1 MPTLL
6 PQSRT
11 SHGKGPRDLNPR
23 HRGERVS
30 KALSEQHQ
38 PVMVEEV
45 FQILQPA
52 LIANDALLV
61 DCTLGLGGH
70 TEYFLKNLES
80 LRVVGFDQ
88 DQIALSRA
96 KTRLKNFDD
105 RILLIHSNF
114 ENLSQELNNLNIDSA
129 NAFLFDLGVSSIQID
144 EKSRGF
150 SYLDEN
156 ALDMR
161 MDQSQDFSAKELIN
175 NWNES
180 EISRVLLEFG
190 EEKFAKKIANNI
202 IKERQ
207 ISPIETTAQLVA
219 LIERSIPAPARRS
232 GGNPAK
238 RTFQA
243 LRIAVNQE
251 LDVLKKAL
259 ADAITFLKPG
269 GRIAVLSYHSLEDR
283 IVKELFRSQITKS
296 ELPRKLPIVESLSQN
311 FKLLN
316 TKPLKPSLQEIEFN
330 SRSKS
335 AKLRGIEKLDV
346 AA

>member
-1 MPTLL
+1 M
-6 PQSRT
+6 
-11 SHGKGPRDLNPR
+11 
-23 HRGERVS
+23 S

-45 FQILQPA
+45 FQLLQPA
-52 LIANDALLV
+52 LMANDALFV

-70 TEYFLKNLES
+70 SEYFLKHLEK
-80 LRVVGFDQ
+80 LKVVGFDQ

-96 KTRLKNFDD
+96 QTRLKDFNN
-105 RILLIHSNF
+105 RIIFIHSNF
-114 ENLSQELNNLNIDSA
+114 ERLSQELNNVAINSV

-156 ALDMR
+156 KLDMR
-161 MDQSQDFSAKELIN
+161 MDQTQTFSAKELIN
-175 NWNES
+175 EWSEA
-180 EISRVLLEFG
+180 EISKVLFEFG
-190 EEKFAKKIANNI
+190 EEKFAKKIAKNI
-202 IKERQ
+202 IKKRELA
-207 ISPIETTAQLVA
+207 PIETTAQLVA
-219 LIERSIPAPARRS
+219 LIEKSIPAPARRS

-251 LDVLKKAL
+251 LEVLKKAL
-259 ADAITFLKPG
+259 ADALTLLKPG

-283 IVKELFRSQITKS
+283 IVKELFKSQIAKS
-296 ELPRKLPIVESLSQN
+296 ELPRKLPVVESLSQN
-311 FKLLN
+311 FRLLN
-316 TKPLKPSLQEIEFN
+316 TKPIKPSFQEIEFN

>member
-1 MPTLL
+1 M
-6 PQSRT
+6 
-11 SHGKGPRDLNPR
+11 
-23 HRGERVS
+23 S

-45 FQILQPA
+45 FQLLQPA
-52 LIANDALLV
+52 LMANDALFV

-70 TEYFLKNLES
+70 SEYFLKHLEK
-80 LRVVGFDQ
+80 LKVVGFDQ

-96 KTRLKNFDD
+96 QTRLKDFKN
-105 RILLIHSNF
+105 RIIFIHSNF
-114 ENLSQELNNLNIDSA
+114 ERFSQELNNVAINSV

-156 ALDMR
+156 KLDMR
-161 MDQSQDFSAKELIN
+161 MDQTQTFSAKELIN
-175 NWNES
+175 EWSEA
-180 EISRVLLEFG
+180 EISKVLFEFG
-190 EEKFAKKIANNI
+190 EEKFAKKIAKNI
-202 IKERQ
+202 VKKRELA
-207 ISPIETTAQLVA
+207 PIETTAQLVA
-219 LIERSIPAPARRS
+219 LIEKSIPAPARRS

-251 LDVLKKAL
+251 LEVLKKAL
-259 ADAITFLKPG
+259 ADALTLLKPG

-283 IVKELFRSQITKS
+283 IVKELFKSQIAKS
-296 ELPRKLPIVESLSQN
+296 ELPRKLPVVESLSQD
-311 FKLLN
+311 FRLLN
-316 TKPLKPSLQEIEFN
+316 TKPIKPSFQEIEFN

>member
-1 MPTLL
+1 M
-6 PQSRT
+6 
-11 SHGKGPRDLNPR
+11 
-23 HRGERVS
+23 S

-45 FQILQPA
+45 FQLLQPA
-52 LIANDALLV
+52 LMANDALFV

-70 TEYFLKNLES
+70 SEYFLKHLEK
-80 LRVVGFDQ
+80 LKVVGFDQ

-96 KTRLKNFDD
+96 QTRLKDFNN
-105 RILLIHSNF
+105 RIIFIHSNF
-114 ENLSQELNNLNIDSA
+114 ERLSQELNNVAINSV

-156 ALDMR
+156 KLDMR
-161 MDQSQDFSAKELIN
+161 MDQTQTFSAKELIN
-175 NWNES
+175 EWSEA
-180 EISRVLLEFG
+180 EISKVLFEFG
-190 EEKFAKKIANNI
+190 EEKFAKKIAKNI
-202 IKERQ
+202 VKKRELA
-207 ISPIETTAQLVA
+207 PIETTAQLVA
-219 LIERSIPAPARRS
+219 LIEKSIPAPARRS

-251 LDVLKKAL
+251 LEVLKKAL
-259 ADAITFLKPG
+259 ADARTLLKPG

-283 IVKELFRSQITKS
+283 IVKELFKSQIAKS
-296 ELPRKLPIVESLSQN
+296 ELPRKLPVVESLSQN
-311 FKLLN
+311 FRLLN
-316 TKPLKPSLQEIEFN
+316 TKPIKPSFQEIEFN

>member
-1 MPTLL
+1 
-6 PQSRT
+6 
-11 SHGKGPRDLNPR
+11 
-23 HRGERVS
+23 VS

-45 FQILQPA
+45 FQLLQPA
-52 LIANDALLV
+52 LMANDALFV

-70 TEYFLKNLES
+70 SEYFLKHLEK
-80 LRVVGFDQ
+80 LKVVGFDQ

-96 KTRLKNFDD
+96 QTRLKDFNN
-105 RILLIHSNF
+105 RIIFIHSNF
-114 ENLSQELNNLNIDSA
+114 ERLSQELNNVAINSV

-156 ALDMR
+156 KLDMR
-161 MDQSQDFSAKELIN
+161 MDQTQTFSAKELIN
-175 NWNES
+175 EWSEA
-180 EISRVLLEFG
+180 EISKALFEFG
-190 EEKFAKKIANNI
+190 EEKFAKKIAKNI
-202 IKERQ
+202 VKKRELA
-207 ISPIETTAQLVA
+207 PIETTAQLVA
-219 LIERSIPAPARRS
+219 LIEKSIPAPARRS

-251 LDVLKKAL
+251 LEVLKKAL
-259 ADAITFLKPG
+259 ADALTLLKPG

-283 IVKELFRSQITKS
+283 IVKELFKSQIAKS
-296 ELPRKLPIVESLSQN
+296 ELPRKLPVVESLSQN
-311 FKLLN
+311 FRLLN
-316 TKPLKPSLQEIEFN
+316 PKPMKPSLQEIELN

>member
-1 MPTLL
+1 M
-6 PQSRT
+6 
-11 SHGKGPRDLNPR
+11 
-23 HRGERVS
+23 S

-45 FQILQPA
+45 FQLLQPA
-52 LIANDALLV
+52 LMANDALFV

-70 TEYFLKNLES
+70 SEYFLKHLEK
-80 LRVVGFDQ
+80 LKVVGFDQ

-96 KTRLKNFDD
+96 QTRLKDFNN
-105 RILLIHSNF
+105 RIIFIHSNF
-114 ENLSQELNNLNIDSA
+114 ERLSQELNNVAINSV

-156 ALDMR
+156 KLDMR
-161 MDQSQDFSAKELIN
+161 MDQTQTFSAKELIN
-175 NWNES
+175 EWSEA
-180 EISRVLLEFG
+180 EISKVLFEFG
-190 EEKFAKKIANNI
+190 EEKFAKKIAKNI
-202 IKERQ
+202 VKKRELA
-207 ISPIETTAQLVA
+207 PIETTAQLVA
-219 LIERSIPAPARRS
+219 LIEKSIPAPARRS

-251 LDVLKKAL
+251 LEVLKKAL
-259 ADAITFLKPG
+259 ADALTLLKPG

-283 IVKELFRSQITKS
+283 IVKELFKSQIAKS
-296 ELPRKLPIVESLSQN
+296 ELPRKLPVVESLSQN
-311 FKLLN
+311 FRLLN
-316 TKPLKPSLQEIEFN
+316 TKPIKPSFQEIEFN

>member
-1 MPTLL
+1 M
-6 PQSRT
+6 
-11 SHGKGPRDLNPR
+11 
-23 HRGERVS
+23 S

-45 FQILQPA
+45 FQLLQPA
-52 LIANDALLV
+52 LMANDALFV

-70 TEYFLKNLES
+70 SEYFLKHLEK
-80 LRVVGFDQ
+80 LKVVGFDQ

-96 KTRLKNFDD
+96 QTRLKDFNN
-105 RILLIHSNF
+105 RIIFIHSNF
-114 ENLSQELNNLNIDSA
+114 ERLSQELNNVAINSV

-156 ALDMR
+156 KLDMR
-161 MDQSQDFSAKELIN
+161 MDQTQTFSAKELIN
-175 NWNES
+175 EWSEA
-180 EISRVLLEFG
+180 EISKALFEFG
-190 EEKFAKKIANNI
+190 EEKFAKKIAKNI
-202 IKERQ
+202 VKKRELA
-207 ISPIETTAQLVA
+207 PIETTAQLVA
-219 LIERSIPAPARRS
+219 LIEKSIPAPARRS

-251 LDVLKKAL
+251 LEVLKKAL
-259 ADAITFLKPG
+259 ADALTLLKPG

-283 IVKELFRSQITKS
+283 IVKELFKSQIAKS
-296 ELPRKLPIVESLSQN
+296 ELPRKLPVVESLSQN
-311 FKLLN
+311 FRLLN
-316 TKPLKPSLQEIEFN
+316 TKPMKPSFQEIEFN

>member
-1 MPTLL
+1 M
-6 PQSRT
+6 
-11 SHGKGPRDLNPR
+11 
-23 HRGERVS
+23 S

-45 FQILQPA
+45 FQLLQPA
-52 LIANDALLV
+52 LMANDALFV

-70 TEYFLKNLES
+70 SEYFLKHLEK
-80 LRVVGFDQ
+80 LKVVGFDQ

-96 KTRLKNFDD
+96 QTRLKDFNN
-105 RILLIHSNF
+105 RIIFIHSNF
-114 ENLSQELNNLNIDSA
+114 ERLSQELNNVAINSV

-156 ALDMR
+156 KLDMR
-161 MDQSQDFSAKELIN
+161 MDQTQTFSAKELIN
-175 NWNES
+175 EWSEA
-180 EISRVLLEFG
+180 EISKVLFEFG
-190 EEKFAKKIANNI
+190 EEKFAKKIAKNI
-202 IKERQ
+202 IKKRELA
-207 ISPIETTAQLVA
+207 PIETTAQLVA
-219 LIERSIPAPARRS
+219 LIEKSIPAPARRS

-251 LDVLKKAL
+251 LEVLKKAL
-259 ADAITFLKPG
+259 ADALTLLKPG

-283 IVKELFRSQITKS
+283 IVKELFKSQIAKS
-296 ELPRKLPIVESLSQN
+296 ELPRKLPVVESLSQK
-311 FKLLN
+311 FRLLN
-316 TKPLKPSLQEIEFN
+316 TKPMKPSFQEIEFN

>member
-1 MPTLL
+1 M
-6 PQSRT
+6 
-11 SHGKGPRDLNPR
+11 
-23 HRGERVS
+23 S

-45 FQILQPA
+45 FQLLQPA
-52 LIANDALLV
+52 LMANDALFV

-70 TEYFLKNLES
+70 SEYFLKHLEK
-80 LRVVGFDQ
+80 LKVVGFDQ

-96 KTRLKNFDD
+96 QTRLKDFNN
-105 RILLIHSNF
+105 RIIFIHSNF
-114 ENLSQELNNLNIDSA
+114 ERLSQELNNVAINSV

-156 ALDMR
+156 KLDMR
-161 MDQSQDFSAKELIN
+161 MDQTQTFSAKELIN
-175 NWNES
+175 EWSEA
-180 EISRVLLEFG
+180 EISKALFEFG
-190 EEKFAKKIANNI
+190 EEKFAKKIAKNI
-202 IKERQ
+202 VKKRELA
-207 ISPIETTAQLVA
+207 PIETTAQLVA
-219 LIERSIPAPARRS
+219 LIEKSIPAPARRS

-251 LDVLKKAL
+251 LEVLKKAL
-259 ADAITFLKPG
+259 ADALTLLKPG

-283 IVKELFRSQITKS
+283 IVKELFKSQIAKS
-296 ELPRKLPIVESLSQN
+296 ELPRKLPVVESLSQN
-311 FKLLN
+311 FRLLN
-316 TKPLKPSLQEIEFN
+316 TKPIKPSFQEIEFN

>member
-1 MPTLL
+1 VP
-6 PQSRT
+6 
-11 SHGKGPRDLNPR
+11 
-23 HRGERVS
+23 

-45 FQILQPA
+45 FQLLQPA
-52 LIANDALLV
+52 LMADDALFV

-70 TEYFLKNLES
+70 SEYFLKHLEK
-80 LRVVGFDQ
+80 LKVVGFDQ

-96 KTRLKNFDD
+96 QTRLKDFNNRVLF
-105 RILLIHSNF
+105 IHSNF
-114 ENLSQELNNLNIDSA
+114 EKLSHDLNDLAIDSV

-144 EKSRGF
+144 ERSRGF

-156 ALDMR
+156 ELDMR
-161 MDQSQDFSAKELIN
+161 MDQTQSFSAKELIN
-175 NWNES
+175 NWSES
-180 EISRVLLEFG
+180 EISKVLFEFG
-190 EEKFAKKIANNI
+190 EEKFAKKIAKNI
-202 IKERQ
+202 IKDREFA
-207 ISPIETTAQLVA
+207 PIETTAQLVA
-219 LIERSIPAPARRS
+219 LIEKSIPAPARRS

-251 LDVLKKAL
+251 LEVLKKAL
-259 ADAITFLKPG
+259 ADALTLLKPG

-283 IVKELFRSQITKS
+283 IVKELFKSQIAKS
-296 ELPRKLPIVESLSQN
+296 ELPRKLPVVESLSQN
-311 FKLLN
+311 FRLLN
-316 TKPLKPSLQEIEFN
+316 TKPIKPSLQEIELN

>member
-1 MPTLL
+1 M
-6 PQSRT
+6 
-11 SHGKGPRDLNPR
+11 
-23 HRGERVS
+23 S

-45 FQILQPA
+45 FQLLQPA
-52 LIANDALLV
+52 LMADDALFV
-61 DCTLGLGGH
+61 DCTFGLGGH
-70 TEYFLKNLES
+70 SEYFLKHLEK
-80 LRVVGFDQ
+80 LKVVGFDQ

-96 KTRLKNFDD
+96 QTRLKDFNNQ
-105 RILLIHSNF
+105 ILFINSNF
-114 ENLSQELNNLNIDSA
+114 EKLSQELNNVAIHSV

-144 EKSRGF
+144 EKLRGF

-156 ALDMR
+156 ELDMR
-161 MDQSQDFSAKELIN
+161 MDQRQAFSAKELIN
-175 NWNES
+175 EWSEA
-180 EISRVLLEFG
+180 EISKVLFEFG
-190 EEKFAKKIANNI
+190 EEKFAKKIAKNI
-202 IKERQ
+202 IKKRELA
-207 ISPIETTAQLVA
+207 PIETTAQLVA
-219 LIERSIPAPARRS
+219 LIEKSIPAPARRS

-251 LDVLKKAL
+251 LEVLKKAL
-259 ADAITFLKPG
+259 ADALTLLKPG

-283 IVKELFRSQITKS
+283 IVKELFKSQIAKS
-296 ELPRKLPIVESLSQN
+296 ELPRKLPVVESLSQN
-311 FKLLN
+311 FRLLN
-316 TKPLKPSLQEIEFN
+316 TKPIKPSFQEIEFN

>member
-1 MPTLL
+1 M
-6 PQSRT
+6 
-11 SHGKGPRDLNPR
+11 
-23 HRGERVS
+23 S

-45 FQILQPA
+45 FQLLQPA
-52 LIANDALLV
+52 LMANDALFV

-70 TEYFLKNLES
+70 SEYFLKHLEK
-80 LRVVGFDQ
+80 LKVVGFDQ

-96 KTRLKNFDD
+96 QTRLKDFNN
-105 RILLIHSNF
+105 RIIFIHSNF
-114 ENLSQELNNLNIDSA
+114 ERLSQELNNVAINSV

-156 ALDMR
+156 KLDMR
-161 MDQSQDFSAKELIN
+161 MDQTQTFSAKELIN
-175 NWNES
+175 EWSEA
-180 EISRVLLEFG
+180 EISKVLFEFG
-190 EEKFAKKIANNI
+190 EEKFAKKIAKNI
-202 IKERQ
+202 MKDREIA
-207 ISPIETTAQLVA
+207 PIETTAQLVA
-219 LIERSIPAPARRS
+219 LIEKSIPAPARRS

-251 LDVLKKAL
+251 LEVLKKAL
-259 ADAITFLKPG
+259 ADALTLLKPG

-283 IVKELFRSQITKS
+283 IVKELFKSQIAKS
-296 ELPRKLPIVESLSQN
+296 ELPRKLPVVESLSQN
-311 FKLLN
+311 FRLLN
-316 TKPLKPSLQEIEFN
+316 TKPMKPSFQEIEFN

>member
-1 MPTLL
+1 
-6 PQSRT
+6 
-11 SHGKGPRDLNPR
+11 
-23 HRGERVS
+23 VS

-45 FQILQPA
+45 FQLLQPA
-52 LIANDALLV
+52 LMANDALFV

-70 TEYFLKNLES
+70 SEYFLKHLEK
-80 LRVVGFDQ
+80 LKVVGFDQ

-96 KTRLKNFDD
+96 QTRLKDFNN
-105 RILLIHSNF
+105 RIIFIHSNF
-114 ENLSQELNNLNIDSA
+114 ERLSQELNNVAINSV

-156 ALDMR
+156 KLDMR
-161 MDQSQDFSAKELIN
+161 MDQTQTFSAKELIN
-175 NWNES
+175 EWSEA
-180 EISRVLLEFG
+180 EISKVLFEFG
-190 EEKFAKKIANNI
+190 EEKFAKKIAKNI
-202 IKERQ
+202 IKKRELA
-207 ISPIETTAQLVA
+207 PIETTAQLVA
-219 LIERSIPAPARRS
+219 LIEKSIPAPARRS

-251 LDVLKKAL
+251 LEVLKKAL
-259 ADAITFLKPG
+259 ADALTLLKPG

-283 IVKELFRSQITKS
+283 IVKELFKSQIAKS
-296 ELPRKLPIVESLSQN
+296 ELPRKLPVVESLSQN
-311 FKLLN
+311 FRLLN
-316 TKPLKPSLQEIEFN
+316 TKPMKPSFQEIEFN

>member
-1 MPTLL
+1 M
-6 PQSRT
+6 
-11 SHGKGPRDLNPR
+11 
-23 HRGERVS
+23 S

-45 FQILQPA
+45 FQLLQPA
-52 LIANDALLV
+52 LMANDALFV

-70 TEYFLKNLES
+70 SEYFLKHLEK
-80 LRVVGFDQ
+80 LKVIGFDQ

-96 KTRLKNFDD
+96 QTRLKDFNNRVLF
-105 RILLIHSNF
+105 IHSNF
-114 ENLSQELNNLNIDSA
+114 EKLSHELNDLAIDSV

-144 EKSRGF
+144 ERSRGF

-156 ALDMR
+156 ELDMR
-161 MDQSQDFSAKELIN
+161 MDQTQSFSAKELIN
-175 NWNES
+175 NWSEA
-180 EISRVLLEFG
+180 EISKVLFEFG
-190 EEKFAKKIANNI
+190 EEKFAKKIAKNI
-202 IKERQ
+202 IKYRELA
-207 ISPIETTAQLVA
+207 PIETTAQLVA
-219 LIERSIPAPARRS
+219 LVEKSIPAPARRS

-251 LDVLKKAL
+251 LEVLKKAL
-259 ADAITFLKPG
+259 ADALTLLKPG

-283 IVKELFRSQITKS
+283 IVKELFKSQIAKS
-296 ELPRKLPIVESLSQN
+296 ELPRKLPVVESLAQN
-311 FKLLN
+311 FRLLN
-316 TKPLKPSLQEIEFN
+316 TKPIKPSLQEIELN

>member
-1 MPTLL
+1 M
-6 PQSRT
+6 
-11 SHGKGPRDLNPR
+11 
-23 HRGERVS
+23 S

-45 FQILQPA
+45 FQLLQPA
-52 LIANDALLV
+52 LMANDALFV

-70 TEYFLKNLES
+70 SEYFLKHLEK
-80 LRVVGFDQ
+80 LKVVGFDQ

-96 KTRLKNFDD
+96 QTRLKDFNN
-105 RILLIHSNF
+105 RIIFIHSNF
-114 ENLSQELNNLNIDSA
+114 ERLSQELNNVAINSV

-156 ALDMR
+156 KLDMR
-161 MDQSQDFSAKELIN
+161 MDQTQTFSAKELIN
-175 NWNES
+175 EWSEA
-180 EISRVLLEFG
+180 EISKVLFEFG
-190 EEKFAKKIANNI
+190 EEKFAKKIAKNI
-202 IKERQ
+202 IKNRE
-207 ISPIETTAQLVA
+207 IAPIETTAQLVA
-219 LIERSIPAPARRS
+219 LIEKSIPAPARRS

-251 LDVLKKAL
+251 LEVLKKAL
-259 ADAITFLKPG
+259 ADALTLLKPG

-283 IVKELFRSQITKS
+283 IVKELFKSQIAKS
-296 ELPRKLPIVESLSQN
+296 ELPRKLPVVESLSQN
-311 FKLLN
+311 FRLLN
-316 TKPLKPSLQEIEFN
+316 TKPIKPSFQEIEFN

>member
-1 MPTLL
+1 
-6 PQSRT
+6 
-11 SHGKGPRDLNPR
+11 
-23 HRGERVS
+23 VS

-45 FQILQPA
+45 FQLLQPA
-52 LIANDALLV
+52 LMANDALFV

-70 TEYFLKNLES
+70 SEYFLKHLEK
-80 LRVVGFDQ
+80 LKVVGFDQ

-96 KTRLKNFDD
+96 QTRLKDFNN
-105 RILLIHSNF
+105 RIIFIHSNF
-114 ENLSQELNNLNIDSA
+114 ERLSQELNNVAINSV

-156 ALDMR
+156 KLDMR
-161 MDQSQDFSAKELIN
+161 MDQTQTFSAKELIN
-175 NWNES
+175 EWSEA
-180 EISRVLLEFG
+180 EISKVLFEFG
-190 EEKFAKKIANNI
+190 EEKFAKKIAKNI
-202 IKERQ
+202 VKKRELA
-207 ISPIETTAQLVA
+207 PIETTAQLVA
-219 LIERSIPAPARRS
+219 LIEKSIPAPARRS

-251 LDVLKKAL
+251 LEVLKKAL
-259 ADAITFLKPG
+259 ADALTLLKPG

-283 IVKELFRSQITKS
+283 IVKELFKSQIAKS
-296 ELPRKLPIVESLSQN
+296 ELPRKLPVVESLSQN
-311 FKLLN
+311 FRLLN
-316 TKPLKPSLQEIEFN
+316 TKPIKPSFQEIEFN

>member
-1 MPTLL
+1 
-6 PQSRT
+6 
-11 SHGKGPRDLNPR
+11 
-23 HRGERVS
+23 VS

-45 FQILQPA
+45 FQLLQPA
-52 LIANDALLV
+52 LMANDALFV

-70 TEYFLKNLES
+70 SEYFLKHLEK
-80 LRVVGFDQ
+80 LKVVGFDQ

-96 KTRLKNFDD
+96 QTRLKDLNN
-105 RILLIHSNF
+105 RIIFIHSNF
-114 ENLSQELNNLNIDSA
+114 ERLSQELNNVAINSV

-156 ALDMR
+156 KLDMR
-161 MDQSQDFSAKELIN
+161 MDQTQTFSAKELIN
-175 NWNES
+175 EWSEA
-180 EISRVLLEFG
+180 EISKVLFEFG
-190 EEKFAKKIANNI
+190 EEKFAKKIAKNI
-202 IKERQ
+202 VKKRELA
-207 ISPIETTAQLVA
+207 PIETTAQLVA
-219 LIERSIPAPARRS
+219 LIEKSIPAPARRS

-251 LDVLKKAL
+251 LEVLKKAL
-259 ADAITFLKPG
+259 ADALTLLKPG

-283 IVKELFRSQITKS
+283 IVKELFKSQIAKS
-296 ELPRKLPIVESLSQN
+296 ELPRKLPVVESLSQN
-311 FKLLN
+311 FRLLN
-316 TKPLKPSLQEIEFN
+316 TKPIKPSFQEIEFN

>member
-1 MPTLL
+1 M
-6 PQSRT
+6 
-11 SHGKGPRDLNPR
+11 
-23 HRGERVS
+23 S

-45 FQILQPA
+45 FQLLQPA
-52 LIANDALLV
+52 LMANDALFV

-70 TEYFLKNLES
+70 SEYFLKHLEK
-80 LRVVGFDQ
+80 LKVVGFDQ

-96 KTRLKNFDD
+96 QTRLKDFNN
-105 RILLIHSNF
+105 RIIFIHSNF
-114 ENLSQELNNLNIDSA
+114 ERLSQELNNVAINSV

-156 ALDMR
+156 KLDMR
-161 MDQSQDFSAKELIN
+161 MDQTQTFSAKELIN
-175 NWNES
+175 EWSEA
-180 EISRVLLEFG
+180 EISKVLFEFG
-190 EEKFAKKIANNI
+190 EEKFAKTIAKNI
-202 IKERQ
+202 IKKRELA
-207 ISPIETTAQLVA
+207 PIETTAQLVA
-219 LIERSIPAPARRS
+219 LIEKSIPAPARRS

-251 LDVLKKAL
+251 LEVLKKAL
-259 ADAITFLKPG
+259 ADALTLLKPG

-283 IVKELFRSQITKS
+283 IVKELFKSQIAKS
-296 ELPRKLPIVESLSQN
+296 ELPRKLPVVESLSQN
-311 FKLLN
+311 FRLLN
-316 TKPLKPSLQEIEFN
+316 TKPMKPSFQEIEFN

>member
-1 MPTLL
+1 MP
-6 PQSRT
+6 
-11 SHGKGPRDLNPR
+11 
-23 HRGERVS
+23 

-45 FQILQPA
+45 FQLLQPA
-52 LIANDALLV
+52 LMADDALFV

-70 TEYFLKNLES
+70 SEYFLKHLEK
-80 LRVVGFDQ
+80 LKVVGFDQ

-96 KTRLKNFDD
+96 QTRLKDFNNRVLF
-105 RILLIHSNF
+105 IHSNF
-114 ENLSQELNNLNIDSA
+114 EKLSHDLNDLAIDSV

-144 EKSRGF
+144 ERSRGF

-156 ALDMR
+156 ELDMR
-161 MDQSQDFSAKELIN
+161 MDQTQSFSAKELIN
-175 NWNES
+175 NWSES
-180 EISRVLLEFG
+180 EISKVLFEFG
-190 EEKFAKKIANNI
+190 EEKFAKKIAKNI
-202 IKERQ
+202 IKDREFA
-207 ISPIETTAQLVA
+207 PIETTAQLVA
-219 LIERSIPAPARRS
+219 LIEKSIPAPARRS

-251 LDVLKKAL
+251 LEVLKKAL
-259 ADAITFLKPG
+259 ADALTLLKPG

-283 IVKELFRSQITKS
+283 IVKELFKSQIAKS
-296 ELPRKLPIVESLSQN
+296 ELPRKLPVVESLSQN
-311 FKLLN
+311 FRLLN
-316 TKPLKPSLQEIEFN
+316 TKPIKPSLQEIELN

>member
-1 MPTLL
+1 M
-6 PQSRT
+6 
-11 SHGKGPRDLNPR
+11 
-23 HRGERVS
+23 S

-45 FQILQPA
+45 FQLLQPA
-52 LIANDALLV
+52 LMANDALFV

-70 TEYFLKNLES
+70 SEYFLKHLEK
-80 LRVVGFDQ
+80 LKVVGFDQ

-96 KTRLKNFDD
+96 QTRLKDFNSRVLF
-105 RILLIHSNF
+105 IHSNF
-114 ENLSQELNNLNIDSA
+114 EKLSHELNDLAIDSV

-144 EKSRGF
+144 ERSRGF

-156 ALDMR
+156 ELDMR
-161 MDQSQDFSAKELIN
+161 MDQTQSFSAKELIN
-175 NWNES
+175 NWSEA
-180 EISRVLLEFG
+180 EISKVLFEFG
-190 EEKFAKKIANNI
+190 EEKFAKKIAKNI
-202 IKERQ
+202 IKYRELA
-207 ISPIETTAQLVA
+207 PIETTAQLVA
-219 LIERSIPAPARRS
+219 LVEKSIPAPARRS

-251 LDVLKKAL
+251 LEVLKKAL
-259 ADAITFLKPG
+259 ADALTLLKPG

-283 IVKELFRSQITKS
+283 IVKELFKSQIAKS
-296 ELPRKLPIVESLSQN
+296 ELPRKLPVVESLAQN
-311 FKLLN
+311 FRLLN
-316 TKPLKPSLQEIEFN
+316 TKPIKPSLQEIELN